1 MRRRVPIVATVV
13 VALAIATMVAL
24 GLWQMRRMD
33 EKEAQLARYERAIR
47 ASSDVVWPAEPAD
60 YEGALYRRSRLDCRA
75 VERVET
81 VAGHSAKGDTGWAN
95 MARCRLPDG
104 SSAEVALG
112 WSRNP
117 RAASWNGGTV
127 AGFVGPYKEGV
138 KLVAAPP
145 LAGLDQLAAPDP
157 RDVPN
162 NHLSYAVQWFLFA
175 LTALVIYVLALRKRW
190 RASAE

>member
-1 MRRRVPIVATVV
+1 MNRRIPVLATLV
-13 VALAIATMVAL
+13 VALSIAVMIAL
-24 GLWQMRRMD
+24 GFWQLKRMD
-33 EKEAQLARYERAIR
+33 QKDAQLARYERAAR
-47 ASSDVVWPAEPAD
+47 ASSEVEWPSRSSA
-60 YEGALYRRSRLDCRA
+60 YEDALYRRSTIDCRA

-81 VAGHSAKGDTGWAN
+81 VAGHSAKGDTGWAH

-104 SSAEVALG
+104 SRAEVALG

-117 RAASWNGGTV
+117 QAASWEGGV
-127 AGFVGPYKEGV
+127 VPGFVGPYRGGV
-138 KLVAAPP
+138 KLVASPP
-145 LAGLDQLAAPDP
+145 IARLEQLAAPDP

-175 LTALVIYVLALRKRW
+175 LTALVVYVLALRKRW